1 VTPRSNRFAVTP
13 DYHSCDFVTSAALSP
28 SPGALPLS
36 SMAETSQALTRE
48 FLAERDVRVFKMRQA
63 GVSNQEI
70 SRRFGISVGA
80 VGKAVNRQL
89 EKLNAEALMAY
100 PEVLRM
106 ELERLDS
113 LQSAI
118 WPLTQHRRVT
128 LDDGTDVSVE
138 PDMKAIGQVLS
149 IMDRRTKLLGMEAH
163 PQSEQNIQINVG
175 HQENIRVSLAG
186 AGGTGSVPVD
196 HFNPETESKKLL
208 ELMTRSGV
216 ISKDEITASLGSP
229 FEDIL
234 NNDLQDVVDA
244 EIVDELTSEETA
256 EILDGENA
264 GT

>member
-1 VTPRSNRFAVTP
+1 
-13 DYHSCDFVTSAALSP
+13 
-28 SPGALPLS
+28 
-36 SMAETSQALTRE
+36 MAEESKATLTRE
-48 FLAERDVRVFKMRQA
+48 FLAERDVRIFKMKQA
-63 GVSNQEI
+63 GVASQEI
-70 SRRFGISVGA
+70 ARRFGVSVA
-80 VGKAVNRQL
+80 VVGRSVNRQL
-89 EKLNAEALMAY
+89 EKLNSEALLAY

-138 PDMKAIGQVLS
+138 PDMKAIQQVLS

-186 AGGTGSVPVD
+186 AGGTGSIPVD

-216 ISKDEITASLGSP
+216 ISKDELEASLGNR
-229 FEDIL
+229 FEDVL
-234 NNDLQDVVDA
+234 HSDVGDIVDA
-244 EIVDELTSEETA
+244 EIVDELSSEETA